1 MSYITPEQFKK
12 HFSVSGKTLA
22 VTPSASL
29 CARSLGHHVEYL
41 SKDFDYA
48 KWSYDTVLVDI
59 VEGMKF
65 DGYKARYQFAWLKTA
80 VEYARTGAHLYV
92 KGPSNILNQVLRLS
106 YKVFVNKIVMDDG
119 DAYLDIIRE
128 KPDNRKTHV
137 KYDTDDEIDFDI
149 SKSLLPHKY
158 NQQHIDYV
166 SLVDSSVEK
175 DLFYDRICVGGKQRN
190 LFSDLYQESK
200 DKGTYGLLIQNNCK
214 KLQVSKLED
223 QSCNSS
229 ADIYFFKSEEVRDKY
244 YDIFHQ
250 RAIINLAHNLAC
262 GGEMNKKVQSYLIN
276 PLIFK
281 YAISN

>member
-80 VEYARTGAHLYV
+80 VEYAQTGAHLYV

-166 SLVDSSVEK
+166 SLVE
-175 DLFYDRICVGGKQRN
+175 IG
-190 LFSDLYQESK
+190 
-200 DKGTYGLLIQNNCK
+200 
-214 KLQVSKLED
+214 
-223 QSCNSS
+223 
-229 ADIYFFKSEEVRDKY
+229 
-244 YDIFHQ
+244 
-250 RAIINLAHNLAC
+250 RAH
-262 GGEMNKKVQSYLIN
+262 V
-276 PLIFK
+276 
-281 YAISN
+281 